1 MLAAALCVA
10 AVAYGP
16 AIRGEFHFDDE
27 GNIVE
32 NWAIRDLGR
41 VLRNVRPLQLLG
53 PERPVAAATFA
64 LDYARGR
71 LDPSA
76 YHVTSLAIHLLT
88 AVLVFVLALGVLRRT
103 ASPNAAWSAAAVAA
117 AFALHPLETEAV
129 AFAAQRSEVL
139 AAALGLAAL
148 LMLVAAD
155 ARQSRRAV
163 LGLVATATALHLL
176 ALGAKAV
183 AVAIPAAF
191 VVHRLVLPDDHAV
204 PLGARLRRALALSA
218 PLWALTIGA
227 VTRNLARLG
236 PADTAGLQSGTLG
249 PWRYLLTQLRVHWLY
264 ARLVLWPAGQNVEH
278 RIDASPGL
286 LHLPT
291 IVALVATVGLLA
303 GAVALWRLAERGAV
317 DRGARAVV
325 FGLLLFAAALAPSS
339 TIVPIDDLV
348 AEHRAYLASA
358 GLLLASFVAG
368 DALLRRLL
376 RGGAAIRAILA
387 VAVLATLGLA
397 LHARARVWSSDRFL
411 WMDTV
416 EKNPSSARAWANLGR
431 AHDAQGDRVRAFDA
445 YRRAEA
451 LAHRPSE
458 VATTAANFSAWY
470 GEQGDFE
477 RAFATAQRGIAAAP
491 RDAPLHHNSAA
502 ALWKLGRLAEAQVAV
517 QRAIG
522 LRGGEY
528 PAAQRL
534 LGLILWDMGDAGG
547 ALEAFHRARRLDP
560 DTPVFAEQE
569 FVALARL
576 GRSAAAC
583 EAWTAI
589 VKAGWFS
596 KTDAG
601 SRKLAASLGCR

>member
-148 LMLVAAD
+148 LMLVAA
-155 ARQSRRAV
+155 
-163 LGLVATATALHLL
+163 
-176 ALGAKAV
+176 
-183 AVAIPAAF
+183 
-191 VVHRLVLPDDHAV
+191 LPDDHAV